1 MSTEKNRRTDE
12 ILNSLEGVKRAGVPD
27 FFYTRLMARMEKGL
41 PAGNNK
47 TWILKPV
54 YAMAVII
61 LVLIINAFVFFNTKD
76 DESTS
81 EIVNDNET
89 LQQSIAAEY
98 SLTDNNS
105 IYDLNTDK

>member
-1 MSTEKNRRTDE
+1 
-12 ILNSLEGVKRAGVPD
+12 
-27 FFYTRLMARMEKGL
+27 
-41 PAGNNK
+41 
-47 TWILKPV
+47 
-54 YAMAVII
+54 
-61 LVLIINAFVFFNTKD
+61 VLIINAFVFFNTKD

-98 SLTDNNS
+98 SLADNNS